1 MSDQNRRLVYS
12 SDGGPIDP
20 PSAAPARRG
29 KVGPSPLPNDGIIRI
44 VRERRRA
51 SSASVIYGLPDDE
64 LAATAKALKQL
75 CGSGG
80 TTKNGV
86 IEIQG
91 DHRERIVAWF
101 LARGKRAKLAGG

>member
-12 SDGGPIDP
+12 SEGGAVD
-20 PSAAPARRG
+20 PSASKR
-29 KVGPSPLPNDGIIRI
+29 PSDAKPRPTLLPDDGVIRI
-44 VRERRRA
+44 TRERRRA
-51 SSASVIYGLPDDE
+51 SSASVIYGLPEDE
-64 LAATAKALKQL
+64 LVTTAKALKQL

-80 TTKNGV
+80 TVKNGTV
-86 IEIQG
+86 EIQG

>member
-1 MSDQNRRLVYS
+1 MSDQNRQLVYS
-12 SDGGPIDP
+12 SDGGAIDP
-20 PSAAPARRG
+20 LVTKRPSNSKPRPA
-29 KVGPSPLPNDGIIRI
+29 LLTEDGVIR
-44 VRERRRA
+44 VTRERRRA

-64 LAATAKALKQL
+64 LVATAKALKQL

-80 TTKNGV
+80 TTKNGA

>member
-12 SDGGPIDP
+12 SEDGAIDP
-20 PSAAPARRG
+20 PVAKRPSHAKPRPAL
-29 KVGPSPLPNDGIIRI
+29 LPEDGVIRI
-44 VRERRRA
+44 TRERRRA
-51 SSASVIYGLPDDE
+51 SSASIIYGLPEAE
-64 LAATAKALKQL
+64 LVPTAKALKQL

-80 TTKNGV
+80 TVKNGT

-101 LARGKRAKLAGG
+101 AARGKRAKLAGG